1 MKVTFGH
8 GTNGLG
14 VATYVTDWHERG
26 GVRVYRSIRV
36 ERHFTRTPMM
46 RREVSVYRIVV
57 TEHDE
62 HGGAN
67 VIRPGVGITTFGG
80 VLEALGGELKD
91 AVALGFASKADMER
105 IPTAR

>member
-8 GTNGLG
+8 GANGLG

-57 TEHDE
+57 TEHNE
-62 HGGAN
+62 HGGAD
-67 VIRPGVGITTFGG
+67 VIRPGVGITTFKGA
-80 VLEALGGELKD
+80 LDALGDELRE

-105 IPTAR
+105 IPAVR